1 MVKGRLRRLVNT
13 SRLRLTELR
22 NETHVSGFAAA
33 CAGAGEFEQRFEEHG
48 LLDEVLVD
56 LGAVEFREIDE
67 EVPALAFLNLDGF
80 LRHHVDGLLGFVG
93 LVLTDTGLR
102 TDAATCTVVAGH
114 GNREHRLVGTFELEA
129 LGRGELEAFRSVL
142 HGSFVHNLHA
152 DGCMRADHG
161 ALAALHAS
169 VRIPGRDVEGEVAL
183 FVLGGSGREHAVA
196 RHLGDGEEF
205 AVALDDFGSGGVY
218 GRSRTYLCGRAIF

>member
-1 MVKGRLRRLVNT
+1 MT
-13 SRLRLTELR
+13 
-22 NETHVSGFAAA
+22 
-33 CAGAGEFEQRFEEHG
+33 RF
-48 LLDEVLVD
+48 L
-56 LGAVEFREIDE
+56 LGAVEFREVDE

-102 TDAATCTVVAGH
+102 TNAATRTVVAGH
-114 GNREHRLVGTFELEA
+114 GNRKYRLVGTFELEA
-129 LGRGELEAFRSVL
+129 LGRSELEAFRSVL

-152 DGCMRADHG
+152 DGCMRADHS

-205 AVALDDFGSGGVY
+205 AVALDDFCGDFVHELRSVAVDRSAEFLGAGDTSGPLPDPSW
-218 GRSRTYLCGRAIF
+218 RKSFRRTS